1 VASERFS
8 RRAFIGGVAAGAAA
22 TWAGAVL
29 PRRLWED
36 DPARPPSLYE
46 WYVDGYWLDS
56 AGVWDGS
63 PVREPLRGRQS
74 ADVVIVGGGFCGMAT
89 AWHLAEL
96 LPGKRIVLLEGARC
110 GYGASGRNGGFADTG
125 VPGLEW
131 VWKHHGPEA
140 ARAHYDAT
148 VGGLGQIRSFA
159 RDQGIDCELE
169 ENGTLRLAAQ
179 EADLE
184 LLSAQQQTLREIDV
198 ESELI
203 DAATLKRTLHTE
215 RFAGALRLPTHAI
228 VNPAKLAVG
237 MRGAIE
243 SRGVEVSERS
253 RVLRIEPGSRVR
265 IVTEFA
271 EVEAPQAVV
280 ALNGYAPQIGLL
292 ANRILP
298 LCNYVCATEPLSP
311 AQWEAI
317 GWSGRES
324 LADTRVMFMY
334 LRPTADGRI
343 VFGGESAPYY
353 YGGRPSS
360 GNNAAAIA
368 LLQQSLLRTF
378 PQLEG
383 IGFSHAWGGTMG
395 FTADFVP
402 SIGHLDDAPN
412 VFFAGGFNGEGV
424 VMTQVAG
431 RILAELVSG
440 EQGPLTKLPIV
451 GRQAPWLPPEPFR
464 YASVKLYE
472 QALLRM
478 GTNPLR

>member
-1 VASERFS
+1 MSSERIT
-8 RRAFIGGVAAGAAA
+8 RRAFVGGAAAGAAV

-36 DPARPPSLYE
+36 DPERPPSLYE
-46 WYVDGYWLDS
+46 WYVNGYWLES
-56 AGVWDGS
+56 AGVFDGS
-63 PVREPLRGRQS
+63 PVRPPLRGRQK
-74 ADVVIVGGGFCGMAT
+74 ADVAIVGGGFCGMAT

-96 LPGKRIVLLEGARC
+96 MPGKRIVLLEGARC

-131 VWKHHGPEA
+131 VWQHHGPEA
-140 ARAHYDAT
+140 ARTHYDAT
-148 VGGLGQIRSFA
+148 VGGLDQIRSFV
-159 RDQGIDCELE
+159 RDEGIDCELE
-169 ENGTLRLAAQ
+169 ENGTLQLAAQ
-179 EADLE
+179 EKDLE
-184 LLSAQQQTLREIDV
+184 LLSERQRALQEIDV
-198 ESELI
+198 RAEMI
-203 DAATLKRTLHTE
+203 DAKELRRTVRSE
-215 RFAGALRLPTHAI
+215 RFAGALRLPAHAI

-243 SRGVEVSERS
+243 SRGVVVSERS
-253 RVLRIEPGSRVR
+253 RVLRIEPGHTVR
-265 IVTEFA
+265 IRTEFA
-271 EVEAPQAVV
+271 DVEAAQVVV
-280 ALNGYAPQIGLL
+280 ALNGYAPQIGVL

-298 LCNYVCATEPLSP
+298 LCNYVCATEPLSS

-343 VFGGESAPYY
+343 VFGGESAPYF

-360 GNNAAAIA
+360 GNHRAAVE
-368 LLQQSLLRTF
+368 LLQQSLLQTF
-378 PQLEG
+378 PQLAG

-402 SIGHLDDAPN
+402 TIGRLDDAPN
-412 VFFAGGFNGEGV
+412 VFHAGGFNGEGV

-440 EQGPLTKLPIV
+440 ERGPLTKLPIV

-464 YASVKLYE
+464 YAAVKLYE